1 MDAIGDLPSVSIES
15 ISALKQAEIRNQ
27 FAVKVMKGINDQ
39 AEAVAAQIVNLI
51 EGKGQILDITV

>member
-39 AEAVAAQIVNLI
+39 AEVVAQQIINLI
-51 EGKGQILDITV
+51 EGKGALVDITV